1 MGVSFTAFEIFEI
14 AEQIER
20 NGAKFYRKAAE
31 KTTDKSMRHFFSQLA
46 EMEDNHEKVFAEM
59 RKLLSD
65 DARDTMVFDPDNE
78 MVYYLKAMATS
89 AGWEGKVSPRLE
101 LTGLETPKQ
110 ILAIA
115 IGAEKSSID
124 YYLGLKTFVPSQA
137 GKDKVEQIIKEEM
150 KHVIMLQ
157 KHLEQMS

>member
-31 KTTDKSMRHFFSQLA
+31 KTADKSMRHFFSQLA

-110 ILAIA
+110 I
-115 IGAEKSSID
+115 
-124 YYLGLKTFVPSQA
+124 
-137 GKDKVEQIIKEEM
+137 
-150 KHVIMLQ
+150 
-157 KHLEQMS
+157 